1 MASCAQIT
9 KKIAI
14 IAIQIAILNSGLD
27 TFRRTISQ
35 EKPVVSKRTPIITKS
50 ESVQCTSLVNS
61 IAIRGITNSTAIDAR
76 ISINLL
82 FFIQPNKRFLLSLS
96 MMYNYTLLF

>member
-9 KKIAI
+9 KNNAI
-14 IAIQIAILNSGLD
+14 IATQIAILSSVLG

-50 ESVQCTSLVNS
+50 ESVQFTSLVNS

-76 ISINLL
+76 IRINLL

-96 MMYNYTLLF
+96 VIYS